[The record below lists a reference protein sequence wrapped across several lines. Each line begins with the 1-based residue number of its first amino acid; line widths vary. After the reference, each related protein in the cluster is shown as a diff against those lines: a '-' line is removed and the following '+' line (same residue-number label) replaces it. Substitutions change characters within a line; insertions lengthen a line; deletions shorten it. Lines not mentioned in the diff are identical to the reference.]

1 MEFHTFSKN
10 GGKEV
15 LTKEIIINLTSSS
28 AMENQFDKIL
38 VDKMFKK
45 ELGNQSLWG
54 PSLNIRRK
62 GTLEF
67 LNFKLNTKIL
77 S

>member
-1 MEFHTFSKN
+1 VEFHTFSKN

-45 ELGNQSLWG
+45 ELSNIIMG
-54 PSLNIRRK
+54 PIIKHQKKRYFRIP
-62 GTLEF
+62 
-67 LNFKLNTKIL
+67 KL
-77 S
+77 